1 MGYSYA
7 KREIDKNNG
16 AGMVLQDNLQP
27 NGYKI
32 GLHYNS
38 GAWKANLLGTIGSGL
53 NEYYYNGN
61 SSYNIWDFNL
71 SYEVNKELTTYF
83 KVNNLTNQE
92 YYENGASYGNYYPCG
107 GRFYQVGFNLTF

>member
-1 MGYSYA
+1 
-7 KREIDKNNG
+7 
-16 AGMVLQDNLQP
+16 MVYENNLQP

-38 GAWKANLLGTIGSGL
+38 GAWKANLLGSIGSGL
-53 NEYYYNGN
+53 EAKYYNGN

-71 SYEVNKELTTYF
+71 SYEVSSQLTTYF

-92 YYENGASYGNYYPCG
+92 YYENGASMSSWSPTTYYPCG
-107 GRFYQVGFNLTF
+107 GRFFQVGLNLTF